1 MSIITK
7 PTILAIA
14 IPALGAIFSASV
26 QADEPT
32 CFYESRSGDTGGIE
46 CATYHSEISNT
57 RAFLETVVKRGKW
70 TKPSLRP
77 VIIDVRSTPE
87 YRAGH
92 PEHAYNVPYP
102 YIYQECK
109 DVGPDPVDPTKLTV
123 AGADGS
129 TENDRYID
137 GACVSTKSTTT
148 QPPQDFV
155 NYVESI
161 IPNKDTPIYTMCRTG
176 VRSVGAA
183 NRLEEAGYTN
193 VRNMWEG
200 FVGVNLKAPFI
211 VRDANGVPV
220 VPAKTEDLFV
230 DLNHDGNFT
239 DADKNGWL
247 YHLGLPVDTRL
258 LPPLIYKP
266 RAETYNWD

>member
-1 MSIITK
+1 MSITIK

-14 IPALGAIFSASV
+14 IPAMGAFFSASAW
-26 QADEPT
+26 ADEPT
-32 CFYESRSGDTGGIE
+32 CFYESRSGDTGNIE

-70 TKPSLRP
+70 SKRSLHP

-92 PEHAYNVPYP
+92 PEHSYNVPYP
-102 YIYQECK
+102 FIYSACN
-109 DVGPDPVDPTKLTV
+109 DVGPDGKV
-123 AGADGS
+123 ASADGLV
-129 TENDRYID
+129 ENDRYPD
-137 GACVSTKSTTT
+137 GACVSTKAGSVI
-148 QPPQDFV
+148 QQKNDDFV
-155 NYVESI
+155 SYVERI
-161 IPNKDTPIYTMCRTG
+161 VPNKNTPVYTLCRTG

-200 FVGVNLKAPFI
+200 FVGIYLKAPFI
-211 VRDANGVPV
+211 VRDDNGVPV
-220 VPAKTEDLFV
+220 VPAMTKDLPV
-230 DLNHDGNFT
+230 DLNHDGVLN
-239 DADKNGWL
+239 DLDKNGWL

-266 RAETYNWD
+266 RADTYKWD

>member
-1 MSIITK
+1 MHTLTRIA
-7 PTILAIA
+7 LAI
-14 IPALGAIFSASV
+14 PVLGVMFTTVA
-26 QADEPT
+26 QADEQT

-57 RAFLETVVKRGKW
+57 RAFLETIVKRGKW
-70 TKPSLRP
+70 TDPQLRP

-87 YRAGH
+87 YKAGH

-109 DVGPDPVDPTKLTV
+109 DVGPDPADPNKLTV

-129 TENDRYID
+129 TENDRTVD
-137 GACVSTKSTTT
+137 GACVSTKSTLA
-148 QPPQDFV
+148 QLPQDFV
-155 NYVESI
+155 DYVKKI
-161 IPNKDTPIYTMCRTG
+161 VPNKNTPIYTMCRTG

-200 FVGVNLKAPFI
+200 FVGVNLKAPFY

-220 VPAKTEDLFV
+220 VPTQTVDMPV
-230 DLNHDGNFT
+230 DLNHDGVLT

-247 YHLGLPVDTRL
+247 YHLALPVDKRL

-266 RAETYNWD
+266 RADTYKWN

>member
-1 MSIITK
+1 MSITIK

-14 IPALGAIFSASV
+14 IPAIGAFFSASAH
-26 QADEPT
+26 ADEPS
-32 CFYESRSGDTGGIE
+32 CFYESRSGDTGNIE

-77 VIIDVRSTPE
+77 VILDVRSTPE

-92 PEHAYNVPYP
+92 PEHSYNVPYP

-109 DVGPDPVDPTKLTV
+109 DVGPDGKVTS
-123 AGADGS
+123 ADGL
-129 TENDRYID
+129 TENDRTVD
-137 GACVSTKSTTT
+137 GACVSANSTLS
-148 QPPQDFV
+148 QLPQDFV
-155 NYVESI
+155 DYVKKLV
-161 IPNKDTPIYTMCRTG
+161 PNKDTPIYTMCRTG

-200 FVGVNLKAPFI
+200 FVGVYLKAPFY

-220 VPAKTEDLFV
+220 VPTKTEDLPV
-230 DLNHDGNFT
+230 DLNHDGVLN
-239 DADKNGWL
+239 DLDKNGWL

-266 RAETYNWD
+266 RADTYKWN

>member
-1 MSIITK
+1 MSITIK
-7 PTILAIA
+7 PTILALA
-14 IPALGAIFSASV
+14 ISGIGAVFSASAV
-26 QADEPT
+26 ADEPT
-32 CFYESRSGDTGGIE
+32 CYYESRSGDTNNIE

-70 TKPSLRP
+70 TDPQLRP
-77 VIIDVRSTPE
+77 VILDVRSTPE

-92 PEHAYNVPYP
+92 PEHSYNVPYP

-109 DVGPDPVDPTKLTV
+109 DVGPDPIDPSKLTV
-123 AGADGS
+123 AGADGQ
-129 TENDRYID
+129 TENDRTVD
-137 GACVSTKSTTT
+137 GACVSTKSTLA
-148 QPPQDFV
+148 QPAPDFV
-155 NYVESI
+155 NYVQKI

-183 NRLEEAGYTN
+183 NRLQEAGYTN

-220 VPAKTEDLFV
+220 VPSQTEDLPV
-230 DLNHDGNFT
+230 DLNHDGVLN
-239 DADKNGWL
+239 DLDKNGWL
-247 YHLGLPVDTRL
+247 YHQALPYDTRL
-258 LPPLIYKP
+258 LPKLIYKP
-266 RAETYNWD
+266 RADTYNWD

>member
-1 MSIITK
+1 MSITIK

-14 IPALGAIFSASV
+14 IPAMGAFFAASA

-32 CFYESRSGDTGGIE
+32 CFYESRSGDTGNIE

-77 VIIDVRSTPE
+77 VILDVRSTSE
-87 YRAGH
+87 YKAGH
-92 PEHAYNVPYP
+92 PEHSRNVPYP
-102 YIYQECK
+102 YIYQYCK
-109 DVGPDPVDPTKLTV
+109 DVGTIGPED
-123 AGADGS
+123 
-129 TENDRYID
+129 DRQPD
-137 GACVSTKSTTT
+137 GACYSTDTT
-148 QPPQDFV
+148 QGVGGLLKQNDDDFV
-155 NYVESI
+155 DYVKKI
-161 IPNKDTPIYTMCRTG
+161 VPNKDTPIYTMCRTG

-200 FVGVNLKAPFI
+200 FVGVYLKAPFY

-220 VPAKTEDLFV
+220 VPAQTVDEPV
-230 DLNHDGNFT
+230 DLNHDGVLN
-239 DADKNGWL
+239 DLDKNGWL

-266 RAETYNWD
+266 RADTYKWN